1 MRSGL
6 EVPLLDSATSIPSGM
21 DSLRKLLLRGI
32 SSLVGIWLYAAV
44 LHWVYANFITER
56 FRYLGYPYVEPG
68 AYSLAVAYIAAWI
81 VSMLLPFRLKTASS
95 VVLWILFV
103 IVLIPALFVP
113 TFVGYQSEMESVVS
127 SIWYSMAFALTAV
140 LVRRLGNAKP
150 RPLMNP
156 PSPTTFWLVV
166 AGYSVFVYLL
176 LTLTIGLSLNF
187 VALADVYDQRDEYKL
202 EISGAPAIVTYL
214 VSTQANAI
222 NPLII
227 AKGIASKKWTVLVL
241 GLLGQ
246 ALLYSETGF
255 KTVLFSVPLV
265 IVLTLLLR
273 GGRQIPSIWLVW
285 SATAVIVASALVD
298 YLQDDFLWTSMFARR
313 FMVTPGL
320 LTAAYMDYYS
330 SNEFALLGHSVLS
343 PITGGADS
351 VAPAMAVGE
360 WMSGNAEM
368 SANANLFADGFA
380 NFGVAGIFGAGIVLA
395 VYLRFLDRAAS
406 GLPFAVVAAV
416 VVMPAITLAN
426 TSVLTAMLSH
436 GLVAAFLVLLLAPRD
451 GWTNAGGPRQEL
463 PNGIEFSR
471 QLPVAGK

>member
-1 MRSGL
+1 MD
-6 EVPLLDSATSIPSGM
+6 LLWKI
-21 DSLRKLLLRGI
+21 LLRAVG
-32 SSLVGIWLYAAV
+32 SLVGIWLFATV
-44 LHWVYANFITER
+44 LHWVYENFITER

-68 AYSLAVAYIAAWI
+68 IYAIVVAFIAAWI
-81 VSMLLPFRLKTASS
+81 VSMLLPLKLRTASS

-113 TFVGYQSEMESVVS
+113 TFVGYQSEMESVMS
-127 SIWYSMAFALTAV
+127 SIWYSSAFALTVV
-140 LVRRLGNAKP
+140 LVRRFGNGEV
-150 RPLMNP
+150 RPLINP
-156 PSPTTFWLVV
+156 ISRTTFWLVI
-166 AGYSVFVYLL
+166 AGYSIFVYLL
-176 LTLTIGLSLNF
+176 LTITIGLSLNF

-202 EISGAPAIVTYL
+202 EIAGAPAIVTYL

-227 AKGIASKKWTVLVL
+227 AKGIVSKNWTVLVS

-265 IVLTLLLR
+265 IVLTILLR
-273 GGRQIPSIWLVW
+273 SGRQFPSIWLVW
-285 SATAVIVASALVD
+285 SATAVIVVSALAD

-320 LTAAYMDYYS
+320 LTAAYMEYYS
-330 SNEFALLGHSVLS
+330 SNQFALLGHSVLS
-343 PITGGADS
+343 PITGGGDS

-395 VYLRFLDRAAS
+395 IYLKYLDRAAS

-426 TSVLTAMLSH
+426 TSILTAMLSH

-451 GWTNAGGPRQEL
+451 GWSKMGGPQQVL
-463 PNGIEFSR
+463 PDGLEISR
-471 QLPVAGK
+471 PLSAARK